1 VLLPLE
7 KLDIQRL
14 LRNERQRR
22 FMTYT
27 DVANGV
33 GVSSSYIFRL
43 EKGMRKKP
51 SYEILARIVDFFD
64 LDYQDLMNY
73 IEGEIPSEIQKD
85 PQKDLLDYAR
95 SMDTKNM
102 DQVNQLLELVRAYQK
117 KAEEVTL
124 P

>member
-1 VLLPLE
+1 MLLPLE

>member
-1 VLLPLE
+1 
-7 KLDIQRL
+7 
-14 LRNERQRR
+14 
-22 FMTYT
+22 MTYT